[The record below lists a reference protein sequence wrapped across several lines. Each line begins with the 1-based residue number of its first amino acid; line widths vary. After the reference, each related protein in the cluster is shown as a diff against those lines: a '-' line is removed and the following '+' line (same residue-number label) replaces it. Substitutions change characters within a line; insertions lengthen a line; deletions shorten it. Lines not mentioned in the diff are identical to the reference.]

1 MRLYEDEKLVD
12 ALVEE
17 KVLLWSSKNLSLN
30 LHGIDAVSTAGARPP
45 LVEVPTRISR
55 RRKCTGRILVS
66 LDYLTMWG
74 LGFRVA

>member
-45 LVEVPTRISR
+45 LVEVPP
-55 RRKCTGRILVS
+55 
-66 LDYLTMWG
+66 
-74 LGFRVA
+74 GFPAEESAPVAF